1 MTIKLVTFDALHTL
15 ITPRRPIYVQYSE
28 VFAPFLGVLSP
39 TALQRSFKATL
50 RQMQQD
56 KPAYQGQSGAQ
67 GWWSEV
73 IKGTAIGAGADAQ
86 AVEASLNRIV
96 PKLLDRF
103 SSREGYKL
111 FDDTL
116 PVLRQLR
123 EMNVSTALVSNADAR
138 MRLVLTDLEISPFFQ
153 PLLLSEEVGVE
164 KPHAEIFQRALKYA
178 ALDITTTP
186 NQGVH
191 VGDELRCDYHG
202 AQAAGMQALL
212 MRRPGPDGDGENK
225 EAEEDLRNVEVVPS
239 LWGVLECVREQNA
252 DSSVNWGEGYYAK
265 VRSDP

>member
-15 ITPRRPIYVQYSE
+15 ITPRRPIYVQYSD

-39 TALQRSFKATL
+39 AALQRSFKATL
-50 RQMQQD
+50 KQMQQD

-73 IKGTAIGAGADAQ
+73 IKGTAIGAGADLK
-86 AVEASLNRIV
+86 AVEASLSQIV
-96 PKLLDRF
+96 PKLLDLF
-103 SSREGYKL
+103 SSKEGYKL

-116 PVLRQLR
+116 PVLQQLR
-123 EMNVSTALVSNADAR
+123 EMNVRTALVSNADAR
-138 MRLVLTDLEISPFFQ
+138 MRLVLTDLEISPLLQ

-164 KPHAEIFQRALKYA
+164 KPHTEIFQRAFKRA
-178 ALDITTTP
+178 ALDENVTL

-212 MRRPGPDGDGENK
+212 IRRPGPAGDGENK
-225 EAEEDLRNVEVVPS
+225 EAEEDLRSVRVISS
-239 LWGVLECVREQNA
+239 LWGVVDCVRDA
-252 DSSVNWGEGYYAK
+252 DSRVDGEGRYDAN
-265 VRSDP
+265 VRSNP

>member
-15 ITPRRPIYVQYSE
+15 ITPRRPIYTQYSE
-28 VFAPFLGVLSP
+28 VFAPFLGVLNP
-39 TALQRSFKATL
+39 AALQRSFKTTL
-50 RQMQQD
+50 KQVQRD

-73 IKGTAIGAGADAQ
+73 IKGTAIEAGADAK
-86 AVEASLNRIV
+86 AVEASLNQIV
-96 PKLLDRF
+96 PKLLNRF
-103 SSREGYKL
+103 SSREGYKV

-123 EMNVSTALVSNADAR
+123 EMGVRTALVSNADAR
-138 MRLVLTDLEISPFFQ
+138 MRLVLTDLKISPFLQ

-164 KPHAEIFQRALKYA
+164 KPDVEIFQRAFWHA
-178 ALDITTTP
+178 ACDSTTAF

-191 VGDELRCDYHG
+191 VGDELRCDYDG

-212 MRRPGPDGDGENK
+212 IRRPGPDGDGENK
-225 EAEEDLRNVEVVPS
+225 EAEEDIRNVRVVSS
-239 LWGVLECVREQNA
+239 LWDVVDWVREQNA
-252 DSSVNWGEGYYAK
+252 G
-265 VRSDP
+265 